1 MGRYSMFNT
10 KPLIHRNV
18 IRRVSGHRRVD
29 QGYSLSEK
37 ESIITRMALETIYEA
52 PVADMFRRLDSH
64 IHQVRYRLV
73 LSDAIDEA
81 REECKDDIHCIDCK
95 LAWERVC
102 EIEDSADKH
111 IDFYQ

>member
-1 MGRYSMFNT
+1 MVRYSMFNNRSSQCRT
-10 KPLIHRNV
+10 VGVRA
-18 IRRVSGHRRVD
+18 SRRVD

-37 ESIITRMALETIYEA
+37 ESIITRKALETLYET
-52 PVADMFRRLDSH
+52 PLPDMFMRLDAH